1 MTETPE
7 GNQQIQSKEARPTAV
22 LSMATTQ
29 VGTSSLTGKIEHGQ
43 TTQILE
49 DEVLGFKD
57 LPMEEYKFSALLR
70 RGTTYK
76 LMDFLAHA
84 QVVAATRMVEEHA
97 QTKMIQRALMGELEP
112 HEDRALQKIG
122 RKKQAKSPPLLIE
135 LRNLNMALVEAY
147 RDLDRTTHAAKQMA
161 RCSKTA
167 QKQAERATE
176 LW

>member
-1 MTETPE
+1 
-7 GNQQIQSKEARPTAV
+7 
-22 LSMATTQ
+22 MATTQ

-112 HEDRALQKIG
+112 HEDQALQKIG
-122 RKKQAKSPPLLIE
+122 RKK
-135 LRNLNMALVEAY
+135 
-147 RDLDRTTHAAKQMA
+147 
-161 RCSKTA
+161 
-167 QKQAERATE
+167 
-176 LW
+176 